1 MNRHVFILAGV
12 ITLIA
17 TSLYQVA
24 TKVNLN
30 IPREIEIRKKIN
42 NKEYKYMLEIKSPA
56 FENKTNI
63 PSKYT
68 CEGDNINP
76 PLEISGVPKE
86 AKSLTLIMED
96 PDVPKNLRPDGM
108 FDHWIV
114 FNIPTTS
121 TLIEEG
127 TEPPGIQA
135 LNSRGSSDYIG
146 PCPPDREHRY
156 FFKLYALD
164 TILPSFSSDTKKEIE
179 SAMDGHIIDKAE
191 FIGLYNKK
199 H

>member
-17 TSLYQVA
+17 MSLYQVA
-24 TKVNLN
+24 TRVNLN
-30 IPREIEIRKKIN
+30 LPKKIDISKKIS

-56 FENKTNI
+56 FENNGLI
-63 PSKYT
+63 PAKYT

-76 PLEISGVPKE
+76 PIEISGVPEE
-86 AKSLTLIMED
+86 AKSLVLIMDD

-114 FNIPTTS
+114 FNIEPTLNS
-121 TLIEEG
+121 IEEG
-127 TEPPGIQA
+127 TATPGIYGI
-135 LNSRGSSDYIG
+135 NGKGESGYIG

-156 FFKLYALD
+156 FFKLHALD
-164 TILPSFSSDTKKEIE
+164 VILPLAPGATKKEVETAMNGHTIE
-179 SAMDGHIIDKAE
+179 SAE
-191 FIGLYNKK
+191 LIGLYNKN
-199 H
+199 